1 MTLDIL
7 EVFVVG
13 FGAGKMTAMAELGYE
28 QPRNPPMQMAQSQ
41 KWIIVWMAIEK
52 ASGSSK
58 GLAEQ

>member
-28 QPRNPPMQMAQSQ
+28 QPRNPPMQMAQS
-41 KWIIVWMAIEK
+41 
-52 ASGSSK
+52 
-58 GLAEQ
+58 